1 MVNKVSNSDS
11 LDHSNVYLVFLLFIG
26 YLYFS
31 VVAMI
36 YFYLVMTG
44 IWSIKIILTMG
55 GQIPVKSYTLA
66 FLSAV
71 FDGLLLFYFAGMVV
85 SQL

>member
-1 MVNKVSNSDS
+1 
-11 LDHSNVYLVFLLFIG
+11 
-26 YLYFS
+26 
-31 VVAMI
+31 MI

-55 GQIPVKSYTLA
+55 DQIPVESHTLA
-66 FLSAV
+66 FISGV
-71 FDGLLLFYFAGMVV
+71 FDGLLLFYFAGMAV